1 LGLRPA
7 DVLFFPNI
15 LRDHLRTN
23 NTQPTFKVS
32 RLSVKFHVVEN
43 EHNRGFAALA
53 FFILRFFWELWVKG
67 RQDACLNF

>member
-1 LGLRPA
+1 LLPYKK
-7 DVLFFPNI
+7 
-15 LRDHLRTN
+15 RDRH
-23 NTQPTFKVS
+23 PEKHVG